1 MDRFGEQSKDGYK
14 KKLAALKEQE
24 VPDFEARKA
33 VMLKELN
40 QKLFKNVVSK
50 EKSKLHAKL
59 HSWRDGPEKKEAEKN
74 ARANWVDYSD

>member
-1 MDRFGEQSKDGYK
+1 MDLFSEKSKEGYK
-14 KKLAALKEQE
+14 KKVAALKEQE
-24 VPDFEARKA
+24 FPDFEARKA

-74 ARANWVDYSD
+74 AQARWVDYSE